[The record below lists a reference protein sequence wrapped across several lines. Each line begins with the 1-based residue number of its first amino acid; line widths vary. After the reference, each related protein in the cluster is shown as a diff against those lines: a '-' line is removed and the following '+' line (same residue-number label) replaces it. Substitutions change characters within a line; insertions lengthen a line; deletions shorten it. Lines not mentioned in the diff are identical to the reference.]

1 MYVGRDGRAPAVGG
15 RPSLTGNRGAAEFLA
30 MQRFR
35 FVLYRP
41 IQLVPVLFG
50 ISLVTFVLVHAL
62 PGDPVRAFLG
72 AKPSQAT
79 VERIRAQYGLDR
91 PVVVQYLYFL
101 RNLAK
106 GEIGTSVIY
115 RMPVSRLVG
124 ERLDVT
130 ALLVAYGVALAL
142 LLTVPL
148 AVLATLN
155 QGRWPDH
162 LIRLFSTA
170 GLGFPAFWL
179 GIMLIIVLSVRLG
192 LFPVSGYGEGFV
204 SHLHHLFLPA
214 LTIALALSAVLTR
227 NLRASLIGELQA
239 DYVSAA
245 RAKGIPERW
254 IFRRHVLPNSLIP
267 TVNLLGVNLGWLI
280 GGTVIVESVF
290 AVPGLGEL
298 LVTSIFTRDHMVVVG
313 VALTFAVATV
323 LVNFVV
329 DVVTVA
335 LDPRIEL

>member
-1 MYVGRDGRAPAVGG
+1 MH
-15 RPSLTGNRGAAEFLA
+15 
-30 MQRFR
+30 RFK

-41 IQLVPVLFG
+41 IQLLPVLFG

-79 VERIRAQYGLDR
+79 VERIRARYGLDR
-91 PVVVQYLYFL
+91 PVAVQYLYFL

-106 GEIGTSVIY
+106 GELGTSVIY
-115 RMPVSRLVG
+115 RMPVARLVG

-130 ALLVAYGVALAL
+130 ALLVSYGVVLAL

-148 AVLATLN
+148 AILATLN

-179 GIMLIIVLSVRLG
+179 GIMLIILFSVRLG
-192 LFPVSGYGEGFV
+192 LFPVSGYGEGLF

-214 LTIALALSAVLTR
+214 LTIALSLSAVLTR
-227 NLRASLIGELQA
+227 NLRASLIAELQA
-239 DYVSAA
+239 DYVAAA
-245 RAKGIPERW
+245 RAKGIPESW
-254 IFRRHVLPNSLIP
+254 VFRSHVLPNSLIP

-298 LVTSIFTRDHMVVVG
+298 LVTSIFTRDHMVVLG
-313 VALTFAVATV
+313 VALTFALATV
-323 LVNFVV
+323 LVNFIV
-329 DVVTVA
+329 DIVTVA

>member
-1 MYVGRDGRAPAVGG
+1 
-15 RPSLTGNRGAAEFLA
+15 

-41 IQLVPVLFG
+41 IQLLPVLFG

-62 PGDPVRAFLG
+62 PGDTVRAFLG
-72 AKPSQAT
+72 PKASAET

-91 PVVVQYLYFL
+91 PVLVQYLYFL
-101 RNLAK
+101 KNLAR

-115 RMPVSRLVG
+115 RMPVGRLVV
-124 ERLDVT
+124 ERIDVT
-130 ALLVAYGVALAL
+130 VMLLVYGVVLAL
-142 LLTVPL
+142 VLTLPL
-148 AVLATLN
+148 AVLATLY

-170 GLGFPAFWL
+170 ALGFPAFWL
-179 GIMLIIVLSVRLG
+179 GIMLIILLSVRLG
-192 LFPVSGYGEGFV
+192 LFPVSGYGEGFL

-214 LTIALALSAVLTR
+214 LAIALSLSAVLTR

-254 IFRRHVLPNSLIP
+254 IFQRHVFPNSLIP

-280 GGTVIVESVF
+280 SGTVIIESVF
-290 AVPGLGEL
+290 AVPGLGSL
-298 LVTSIFTRDHMVVVG
+298 LVTSIFTRDYMVVLG
-313 VALTFAVATV
+313 VALTFAFATV
-323 LVNFVV
+323 LVNFIV
-329 DVVTVA
+329 DILTVA

>member
-1 MYVGRDGRAPAVGG
+1 
-15 RPSLTGNRGAAEFLA
+15 
-30 MQRFR
+30 MQRFK

-41 IQLVPVLFG
+41 IQLLPVLFG

-72 AKPSQAT
+72 PKASAET

-91 PVVVQYLYFL
+91 PVLVQYLYFL
-101 RNLAK
+101 RNLSK

-115 RMPVSRLVG
+115 RMPVGRLVV
-124 ERLDVT
+124 ERIDVT
-130 ALLVAYGVALAL
+130 VMLLVYGVMLAL

-148 AVLATLN
+148 AVLATLYE
-155 QGRWPDH
+155 GRWQDH
-162 LIRLFSTA
+162 LIRVFSTA

-179 GIMLIIVLSVRLG
+179 GIMLIILLSVRLG
-192 LFPVSGYGEGFV
+192 LFPVSGYGEGFL

-214 LTIALALSAVLTR
+214 LAIALPLSAVLTR
-227 NLRASLIGELQA
+227 NLRASLIGELRA

-254 IFRRHVLPNSLIP
+254 IFRRHVFPNSLIP

-280 GGTVIVESVF
+280 GGTVIIESVF
-290 AVPGLGEL
+290 AVPGLGSL
-298 LVTSIFTRDHMVVVG
+298 LVTSIFTRDYMVVLG
-313 VALTFAVATV
+313 VTLTFALATV
-323 LVNFVV
+323 LVNFIV